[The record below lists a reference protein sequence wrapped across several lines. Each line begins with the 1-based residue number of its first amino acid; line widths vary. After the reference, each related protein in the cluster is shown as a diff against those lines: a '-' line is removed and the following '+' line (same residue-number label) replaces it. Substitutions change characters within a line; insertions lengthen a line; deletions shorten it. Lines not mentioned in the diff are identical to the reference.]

1 MPAQAA
7 PNLTPV
13 KRNQVRDLLL
23 KKGFEAFRRS
33 SISGAGLKEVL
44 DSASVPK
51 GSFYY
56 YFESKDSFVHE
67 ILQTHADRH
76 VEHMQ
81 AILSDLSLNPV
92 QRIRKYFETEV
103 DTCLKSYDTKRIFL
117 AKAGLELV
125 HTDDVARQIVE
136 QSFKKLESGLA
147 GCLAEAQL
155 QRQISG
161 DIDCEGL
168 ATLML
173 NSWQGALLRMK
184 TQQSVAPLQTFIELF
199 VEEIL
204 ETNLLYSKTA

>member
-1 MPAQAA
+1 MTTPQ
-7 PNLTPV
+7 NLTPV

-56 YFESKDSFVHE
+56 YFESKDAFVHE
-67 ILQTHADRH
+67 ILQAHADRH
-76 VEHMQ
+76 IEHMQ
-81 AILSDLSLNPV
+81 AIFSDLSITPV

-103 DTCLKSYDTKRIFL
+103 DTCLRNFDTKRVFL
-117 AKAGLELV
+117 AKAGLELA

-136 QSFKKLESGLA
+136 QSFKKLEGGLA
-147 GCLAEAQL
+147 GCLSQAQL

-204 ETNLLYSKTA
+204 ETNVLYGQTA

>member
-1 MPAQAA
+1 MSH

-44 DSASVPK
+44 DAASVPK

-56 YFESKDSFVHE
+56 YFKSKDAFVHE
-67 ILQTHADRH
+67 ILQTHATRH
-76 VEHMQ
+76 IEHMQ
-81 AILSDLSLNPV
+81 AILTDLSITPV

-103 DTCLKSYDTKRIFL
+103 DTCVKNFDTKRIFL

-125 HTDDVARQIVE
+125 HTDDVARQIIE
-136 QSFKKLESGLA
+136 QSFIKLEAALA
-147 GCLAEAQL
+147 RCLAEAQL

-168 ATLML
+168 ASLML

-184 TQQSVAPLQTFIELF
+184 TQQSVVPLQIFIELF

-204 ETNLLYSKTA
+204 ETNLLYK